1 MCSMMLTSDYK
12 TWSKTMA
19 NSHHPTNPEEPK
31 EREARLVFLIDI
43 LKTLIDDNDRRVS
56 RHAIRSLSE
65 AREELTSELSLLQR
79 GII

>member
-1 MCSMMLTSDYK
+1 
-12 TWSKTMA
+12 MA
-19 NSHHPTNPEEPK
+19 NHHPTNPEEPK

>member
-1 MCSMMLTSDYK
+1 MMPSTNYK

-31 EREARLVFLIDI
+31 EREERLVFLID
-43 LKTLIDDNDRRVS
+43 TLESIIDDNDGSVS
-56 RHAIRSLSE
+56 GHAIRSLSE

>member
-1 MCSMMLTSDYK
+1 MMPSTNYK

-31 EREARLVFLIDI
+31 EREERLVFLID
-43 LKTLIDDNDRRVS
+43 TLESIIDDNDTHVS
-56 RHAIRSLSE
+56 GQAIGLMRE
-65 AREELTSELSLLQR
+65 AREELAAEHRLLQR

>member
-1 MCSMMLTSDYK
+1 MPTSDYK

-31 EREARLVFLIDI
+31 EREARLNNLLDI
-43 LKTLIDDNDRRVS
+43 LETLIDDNDSHISYVALGHLRY
-56 RHAIRSLSE
+56 

>member
-1 MCSMMLTSDYK
+1 MMPTSDYK

-19 NSHHPTNPEEPK
+19 NSHHPTNPEEP
-31 EREARLVFLIDI
+31 EAREERLVFLIA
-43 LKTLIDDNDRRVS
+43 TLDSIIDDNDGRVS
-56 RHAIRSLSE
+56 GHAIRSLSE

>member
-1 MCSMMLTSDYK
+1 
-12 TWSKTMA
+12 MA

-31 EREARLVFLIDI
+31 EREQRLVFLIDT
-43 LKTLIDDNDRRVS
+43 LDSLIDDNDTHVS
-56 RHAIRSLSE
+56 GQAIGLMRE

>member
-1 MCSMMLTSDYK
+1 
-12 TWSKTMA
+12 MA

-31 EREARLVFLIDI
+31 AREERLVFLID
-43 LKTLIDDNDRRVS
+43 TLESIIDDNDGRVS
-56 RHAIRSLSE
+56 GHAIRSLSE

>member
-1 MCSMMLTSDYK
+1 
-12 TWSKTMA
+12 MA

-31 EREARLVFLIDI
+31 EREERLVFLID
-43 LKTLIDDNDRRVS
+43 TLESIIDDNDGRVS
-56 RHAIRSLSE
+56 GHAIRSLSE